1 MKIFIVTQT
10 FPPKVGGMQEL
21 MSSIANGL
29 SKLNYDV
36 SVFPDHF
43 FYRDKLSYKVY
54 NTNSPKLTRSFFKK
68 IKIYFKSNN
77 DDIFICDSWKS
88 VSAVPKGKIIIC
100 FALAQELL
108 VRQKKERKIQKAFN
122 RCRYVVPI
130 SNFTLSLINSRWFV
144 EENKIKV
151 INPTFSIEPKKLSKR
166 TIFEDSLCVFSLCR
180 IEKRKGLSQV
190 AYSLIRL
197 KNSLPDFK
205 WYIAGDG
212 DAKEELFEI
221 IRDSKIKKNVFF
233 EGIISE
239 DSKDLFFRKSDLF
252 IMPSYQE
259 GVSLEGYG
267 ITYSEAASYSVPSI
281 SGVDGGVR
289 DAVINN
295 YTGWCI
301 NPNNK
306 NEIDNAIIDSFNNHK
321 KRLIFGKNAL
331 NYFKK
336 HHSNDRAFKK
346 LVALF

>member
-1 MKIFIVTQT
+1 
-10 FPPKVGGMQEL
+10 MQAL

-29 SKLNYDV
+29 SELNYDV

-43 FYRDKLSYKVY
+43 FYKDQLRYKVY
-54 NTNSPKLTRSFFKK
+54 NTNSPKLTRSFLKK
-68 IKIYFKSNN
+68 IKLFLKSNN

-88 VSAVPKGKIIIC
+88 VSAVPKDKIIVC

-108 VRQKKERKIQKAFN
+108 VKQQKERKIQRAFN
-122 RCRYVVPI
+122 RCKYVVPI
-130 SNFTLSLINSRWFV
+130 SNFTLSLINSRWFI

-151 INPTFSIEPKKLSKR
+151 INPTFSIEPKILSKR
-166 TIFEDSLCVFSLCR
+166 KVFEDSLCVFSICR

-221 IRDSKIKKNVFF
+221 IKNSKIKNNVFF

-239 DSKDLFFRKSDLF
+239 DIKDIFFRKSDLF

-259 GVSLEGYG
+259 GESLEGYG

-281 SGVDGGVR
+281 SGIDGGVT

-306 NEIDNAIIDSFNNHK
+306 IEIDNAIIDAFNNHK